1 MVDKGKPGN
10 GGAGGPRPE
19 DGVEEDGPMT
29 ILAETAE
36 DWAQAIEEWDH
47 SLHLGELPEPR
58 PQSRSPRRQAPSGM
72 PPASASSPAA
82 ASPSLATP
90 SLATPAIK
98 AAGEPAGELEIDL
111 FAGDEPEALPP
122 PPPKA
127 TDPAPLPSQISP
139 ITDED
144 LLASLPVS
152 EPVAAEDEVSL
163 PLRARSR
170 RPTPVELP
178 ASRETSRL
186 LPQED
191 EFYDTISI
199 EQQETR
205 SGLPPGVGVG
215 RAAPSAMT
223 RTVAGPVP
231 AAPASKAPAE
241 QVEFLDLGPAQAS
254 APEEDLILAESGLTP
269 LAHELQRHLEGL
281 GPTSRILLGGRGRDE
296 DLTPVPEDVDA
307 EPVPSAPQVVHTIT
321 LEAELP
327 PPSTRTP
334 ASSLSPRPSASS
346 MPPPDVLVELA
357 RSTLT
362 PPPSALT
369 GDLRPRRLA
378 LPTLPAFSDPAA
390 VRAPAR
396 RPAAQDRAAREAEL
410 DLLRAEL
417 AAQDPLAPPAR
428 RALLIV
434 AIAALLES
442 LGADEQAQERYRQA
456 LQAEPTCRPALRGLR
471 RALSRP
477 GPAADGR
484 LIEAAALLEREIALC
499 GPQERQ
505 GLLLQRGELLLRIG
519 QTAAARAAFQTA
531 LGEKGPG
538 PGVGQIHALCGL
550 CDVAVKED
558 ADAGAGAGA
567 PGLAAA
573 LDGLLRLPELAL
585 PPHQALWA
593 AMQIERGRQLEFTGQ
608 DEAAALRYQAALSV
622 SPRARVPAGLGLLRT
637 ALARGDAGPGRKA
650 AATMA
655 EGLSEGALRASL
667 LRFSAG
673 PEPKAEPG
681 PGQGPG
687 TGEADGQRAARVAAL
702 TIAAA
707 GGDRLALEDLAAAQA
722 GDPVAAALT
731 LTRLASGISDPARRA
746 DVLTQAGVACEQ
758 AWDLDGARRLL
769 SMALQAAEWDAV
781 AARISERID
790 RRLGHPRALL
800 DLARREPG
808 PFAHLSAARL
818 LLQQA
823 GQTADL
829 TAAAEAEGELR
840 AALSLRP
847 DYGPAV
853 DLLRDLLCQS
863 GRAGEAAEVLLQAA
877 ALTGEAP
884 GDRALARLYREDAA
898 RLLLLSGRAEAGAR
912 LLLDDLRAEVPP
924 GITRW
929 ALRWQHQRLLGA
941 GGRTE
946 LVPETEPE
954 LAGQLAE
961 ALRAEAEETSDRQRA
976 ADLWFRRALLLWPTD
991 PLVTPAGGPV
1001 EESLSRAF
1009 GAEPG
1014 HGPALVALLSRAL
1027 GGELEGSLGARRRES
1042 RSVRM
1047 VLEQLRGRLS
1057 ALTSGSNRGG
1067 PAPEVVILL
1076 LRLAAAQEHEASS
1089 PRGALLTLGLLR
1101 SLVPDAAF
1109 FRGLV
1114 GEGMLRLSRRA
1125 GDPAILIEMLEDAAA
1140 REEDPELRFA
1150 LLLQLAE
1157 RLLQEGRPAPAIER
1171 IEAALHLRPGHPVA
1185 MDALRRAYQA
1195 AGQRDRLRAL
1205 ALEELAEATDFSG
1218 RAAAQ
1223 ERLAVLAA
1231 QEPGG
1236 EAEAL
1241 AAYRELLRID
1251 AGHHVAMRFLER
1263 HFLAKGDVPELIHLY
1278 EQQGLVATDPA
1289 YAVYVHLDRAR
1300 LRQRLAWQRE
1310 RDGYEGLDGAES
1322 LDELMNALEN
1332 DFRLALYRDR
1342 HSRPALRYVLAAAL
1356 RTHDLLQVAD
1366 LSTRLAEICDLSG
1379 SGRGEAGDGRA
1390 AAVFLTRAAECY
1402 TALHASAEAVS
1413 LAYRAALER
1422 NPMHVPALRG
1432 FLQHALVQQ
1441 MWAEAAEMAEGCGAA
1456 LHNVDERYQAY
1467 LLAGAIAQEQ
1477 LKDPARAQAAYRE
1490 ALRVD
1495 PTRSDAFE
1503 RLRVLLS
1510 GHGGAQA
1517 DPHGLSE
1524 LLGEQLQIEGD
1535 PERQVA
1541 LRLELAGLLTGA
1553 LGNRARAKIELRQA
1567 LAYAPHDLGVLAR
1580 LSDLH
1585 YEDGEWA
1592 EAADLLLRRA
1602 RVERRPEEL
1611 AEIFVRLG
1619 QIYSEHLPDLRRAVA
1634 AYGRT
1639 LELVPDHVPAL
1650 SQLSALYLAHERP
1663 DLAVPLLGRLAEL
1676 SADREQ
1682 KVAYLHRVGRLYEG
1696 MGEVRL
1702 ARDAFLQAVDLDPMY
1717 LPAVGAL
1724 AHFFDR
1730 QSDVQSMRVHLDRSA
1745 ARFRQHLRERPDDV
1759 TVYQALFQIAQW
1771 RRSMDQALMIAGV
1784 LHCLGGPVVL
1794 TPEAAAVLERD
1805 RGQDRY
1811 PGPALRDPALDEALF
1826 PASVP
1831 PGLRNL
1837 FHLLHEPLHK
1847 HYRTEWRQVE
1857 ALGVQRREKLP
1868 RSGHPLRDLA
1878 NRIATDMN
1886 LGTGE
1891 FDIYVTQAQGRDE
1904 DGRQA
1909 PLCTLA
1915 LTEPVSLLIG
1925 QQLVSGATEGEL
1937 RFFLGRLLKL
1947 VQSRLVLPLLL
1958 PAEELGVLVAGLV
1971 RQFVKDYAPIGIAER
1986 RIANEAQKLQRLIPR
2001 KLEAQ
2006 LLPFAME
2013 CASAG
2018 LDLEEVAGQLWVCA
2032 NHAGLLIAGSVLPA
2046 HAALL
2051 RLGPLAEAQV
2061 QDLLRFAIG
2070 EECAELRR
2078 ILGTGGG

>member
-1 MVDKGKPGN
+1 MAHKGKPGN
-10 GGAGGPRPE
+10 GGAGGPGGGPRPD
-19 DGVEEDGPMT
+19 DGVEDDGPLT

-58 PQSRSPRRQAPSGM
+58 PSLRPQRRPAAPSAA
-72 PPASASSPAA
+72 PRAA
-82 ASPSLATP
+82 APSSDATP
-90 SLATPAIK
+90 SPSSITS
-98 AAGEPAGELEIDL
+98 AASAAEPASDLEIEL

-127 TDPAPLPSQISP
+127 TDPAPFPSQVSP
-139 ITDED
+139 ITDEE

-152 EPVAAEDEVSL
+152 GPVAAEDEVSL
-163 PLRARSR
+163 LLRARSR
-170 RPTPVELP
+170 RPTPMELP

-205 SGLPPGVGVG
+205 AGLPTGTGRTGSRPG
-215 RAAPSAMT
+215 
-223 RTVAGPVP
+223 P
-231 AAPASKAPAE
+231 AAPASSAPIE
-241 QVEFLDLGPAQAS
+241 QAMVIDLPGPSEAG
-254 APEEDLILAESGLTP
+254 APEEDLVLTESGLTP
-269 LAHELQRHLEGL
+269 LAHDLQRHLDSL
-281 GPTSRILLGGRGRDE
+281 GPGHGPGPGPGSTSRILLGGRARDE

-307 EPVPSAPQVVHTIT
+307 EPSPSAPPVVHTIT

-334 ASSLSPRPSASS
+334 ASSLSPRPSTSS

-357 RSTLT
+357 RSSLT
-362 PPPSALT
+362 PPPSSLT
-369 GDLRPRRLA
+369 GELRPRRLA

-396 RPAAQDRAAREAEL
+396 RPAVQERAAREAEL
-410 DLLRAEL
+410 ALLIDEL
-417 AAQDPLAPPAR
+417 AALDPLAPPAR

-442 LGADEQAQERYRQA
+442 LGEDGQVQERYRQA
-456 LQAEPTCRPALRGLR
+456 LQVDPACRPALRGLR

-477 GPAADGR
+477 GPEADQR

-519 QTAAARAAFQTA
+519 QIAAARAAFGGA
-531 LGEKGPG
+531 LGEPGPGAGPG

-550 CDVAVKED
+550 CDVAVRE
-558 ADAGAGAGA
+558 DAGAGTG
-567 PGLAAA
+567 GLAAA
-573 LDGLLRLPELAL
+573 LDSLLHLPELAL

-593 AMQIERGRQLEFTGQ
+593 ALQIERGRQLEFAGQ
-608 DEAAALRYQAALSV
+608 DEAAALRYQASLSV
-622 SPRARVPAGLGLLRT
+622 SSRARIPAGLGLLRT
-637 ALARGDAGPGRKA
+637 ALARGDAGAGREA
-650 AATMA
+650 AATLA
-655 EGLSEGALRASL
+655 EGLGEGALRASL
-667 LRFSAG
+667 LRFSASG
-673 PEPKAEPG
+673 AHAAG
-681 PGQGPG
+681 D
-687 TGEADGQRAARVAAL
+687 DGKRAARIEALTVAA
-702 TIAAA
+702 AA
-707 GGDRLALEDLAAAQA
+707 GDRLALEDLAAAQA
-722 GDPVAAALT
+722 GDPVAAAVT
-731 LTRLASGISDPARRA
+731 LTRLAAGISDPARRA

-769 SMALQAAEWDAV
+769 SMAIQAAEWDAV

-818 LLQQA
+818 LLQQTGDGA
-823 GQTADL
+823 
-829 TAAAEAEGELR
+829 AAAEAERELR

-853 DLLRDLLCQS
+853 DLLRDLLCQG
-863 GRAGEAAEVLLQAA
+863 GRTSEAAAVLLQAA
-877 ALTGEAP
+877 ALAGESP

-898 RLLLLSGRAEAGAR
+898 HLLLISGQAAAGAR
-912 LLLDDLRAEVPP
+912 LLQEDLQADVPP

-941 GGRTE
+941 GGQTE

-961 ALRAEAEETSDRQRA
+961 ALRVEAEETSDRQRA

-991 PLVTPAGGPV
+991 PLLTPAGGPV
-1001 EESLSRAF
+1001 EEALSRAF

-1027 GGELEGSLGARRRES
+1027 GGELEGSLGTRRRES

-1057 ALTSGSNRGG
+1057 ALTSGASGPAGINRGR
-1067 PAPEVVILL
+1067 PTPEVVILL
-1076 LRLAAAQEHEASS
+1076 LRLAAAQEHEANS

-1109 FRGLV
+1109 FRSLV
-1114 GEGMLRLSRRA
+1114 GESLLRLSRRA
-1125 GDPAILIEMLEDAAA
+1125 GDPSSLIEMLEEAAA

-1150 LLLQLAE
+1150 LLLQLGE

-1171 IEAALHLRPGHPVA
+1171 IEAALQLRPGHPVA
-1185 MDALRRAYQA
+1185 MESLRRAFQA

-1231 QEPGG
+1231 QEPEPGDD
-1236 EAEAL
+1236 AEAL

-1263 HFLAKGDVPELIHLY
+1263 HFLARGDVPELIHLY

-1289 YAVYVHLDRAR
+1289 YAVHVHLDRAR

-1310 RDGYEGLDGAES
+1310 REGYEGIEGAES

-1342 HSRPALRYVLAAAL
+1342 HSRPALRYVLSAAL
-1356 RTHDLLQVAD
+1356 RTHDLAQVAD

-1402 TALHASAEAVS
+1402 TALHASPEAVS

-1422 NPMHVPALRG
+1422 NPLHVPALRG
-1432 FLQHALVQQ
+1432 FLHYALSQQ

-1517 DPHGLSE
+1517 DPQGLSE
-1524 LLGEQLQIEGD
+1524 LVTEQLQIEGD

-1541 LRLELAGLLTGA
+1541 LRLELAGLLEGS

-1585 YEDGEWA
+1585 YEDGEWT

-1602 RVERRPEEL
+1602 RVERRPEDL
-1611 AEIFVRLG
+1611 AEIFLRLG

-1663 DLAVPLLGRLAEL
+1663 DLAVPLLGKLAEL
-1676 SADREQ
+1676 SPDREQ
-1682 KVAYLHRVGRLYEG
+1682 KVAYLHRIGRLYEG

-1702 ARDAFLQAVDLDPMY
+1702 ARDAFLHAVDLDPMY

-1745 ARFRQHLRERPDDV
+1745 ARFRQQLRERPDDV

-1771 RRSMDQALMIAGV
+1771 RRAVDQALMIAGV

-1805 RGQDRY
+1805 RGHDRY

-1837 FHLLHEPLHK
+1837 FQLLHEPLHK

-1878 NRIATDMN
+1878 NRIAADMN
-1886 LGTGE
+1886 LNAAE

-1904 DGRQA
+1904 VGRQA
-1909 PLCTLA
+1909 PLCTMA
-1915 LTEPVSLLIG
+1915 LTEPISLLIG
-1925 QQLVSGATEGEL
+1925 QGLVSGATEGEL

-1947 VQSRLVLPLLL
+1947 VQSRMVLPLLL

-2018 LDLEEVAGQLWVCA
+2018 LDLEGVAGQLWLCA

-2046 HAALL
+2046 HAALV
-2051 RLGPLAEAQV
+2051 RLGPSAEVQV